1 MRQFWASLRGAA
13 RPART
18 SAAGA
23 AEAPGT
29 APGTALG
36 TPPATAPARTP
47 GPAKPR
53 WSLDGPGARR
63 RAAFHYHLL
72 DHAVLRRRWSNMH
85 QVAPGVWR
93 SNHPTHARL
102 RDLKAMG
109 IRTILNLR
117 GAGETPPF
125 LFEHESCRA
134 LGLELR
140 SVGLSARAAPR
151 QGELLKLF
159 EAFRTVERPFV
170 MHCKSGADRAGLAAA
185 LYLLAHGA
193 PLAEARRQLS
203 WRFLHIRHSRTGILD
218 HVLELYEARLAQGP
232 IGIEDWVRDEYNR
245 DAAMASWRRW

>member
-1 MRQFWASLRGAA
+1 VRQFWASLRGAA

-18 SAAGA
+18 SAAEA
-23 AEAPGT
+23 AG
-29 APGTALG
+29 G
-36 TPPATAPARTP
+36 PPATSPTGASSPVP
-47 GPAKPR
+47 KPR
-53 WSLDGPGARR
+53 WSLDGPAARR

-72 DHAVLRRRWSNMH
+72 DHAVLRRSWTNMH

-151 QGELLKLF
+151 RDELLKLF
-159 EAFRTVERPFV
+159 DAFRTMERPFV

-203 WRFLHIRHSRTGILD
+203 WRFLHVRHSRTGILD
-218 HVLELYEARLAQGP
+218 HVLDLYGARLRQGP
-232 IGIEDWVRDEYNR
+232 IGIEDWVRDEYDR